1 MERVLELEA
10 SAKPAGGMVRKL
22 NPIHRYSGATMALSL
37 AFLGP
42 QGTYSEQA
50 ALAYS
55 QRLRN
60 GPFGPVSDHR
70 GESGVELKAFPS
82 ILQAIQ
88 AVFTEE
94 TDLAIVPV
102 ENSIEGS
109 VAVTL
114 DALWQW
120 PTLRIQEALV
130 LPIANTLIT
139 HATNLAAV
147 KTLYSHPQPLGQ
159 CQQWIKTHC
168 PQAVLVP
175 TRSTAEALGY
185 LAEDRTAA
193 AIASQ
198 RAAQIYDLPILAW
211 EINDQVDNCTKF
223 LILGHHAS
231 DQGTYTSLAFSL
243 SANEPGAL
251 LKPLQLLA
259 DAPINLSRIESRPT
273 KRSLGEYLFFLELEA
288 PVASPVTQVA
298 LAQLQHCTETL
309 RVFGSYDVLPI

>member
-22 NPIHRYSGATMALSL
+22 NPIHCYSSATMALSL

-50 ALAYS
+50 ALAYD
-55 QRLRN
+55 QRLR
-60 GPFGPVSDHR
+60 DR
-70 GESGVELKAFPS
+70 GELEVDLKTFPS

-88 AVFTEE
+88 AVFAGE

-139 HATNLAAV
+139 HATHLAAV

-175 TRSTAEALGY
+175 TRSTAEALGH

-223 LILGHHAS
+223 LILGHHSS

-243 SANEPGAL
+243 AANEPGAL
-251 LKPLQLLA
+251 LKPLQILA

-288 PVASPVTQVA
+288 PVASPTTQMA
-298 LAQLQHCTETL
+298 LAKLQHCTETL
-309 RVFGSYDVLPI
+309 RVFGSYDVLPIQTAIAG